1 MAVPMTLAEARTNA
15 AQLLDDPNNRRW
27 STTQIDFALQ
37 SSLSRCLQD
46 YQEAGGERF
55 DTEHTGTTSAVDGT
69 LSLATQKPLAI
80 KSFVL
85 EVDDTFIPVRAVL
98 KRDRYRADNEARTI
112 RLIYVRDY
120 ELPST
125 TTHALVGNGATAAN
139 TWAAFDHW
147 VVARAALQ
155 LAVKDDKLSQA
166 LAVLDDDLK
175 KSCLARPNNPVA
187 MAWPRSVAHGAYGY
201 LRWTWLP
208 STQTLQMCNIGGA
221 FS

>member
-46 YQEAGGERF
+46 YQETGGERF
-55 DTEHTGTTSAVDGT
+55 DVEHTGTTSAVDGT
-69 LSLATQKPLAI
+69 LSLSSIKPLVI

-98 KRDRYRADNEARTI
+98 KRDKYRADTTARDI

-125 TTHALVGNGATAAN
+125 TTHALVGNGATSAN

-166 LAVLDDDLK
+166 LAVLSDDLRS
-175 KSCLARPNNPVA
+175 SCVARPNNPVA
-187 MAWPRSVAHGAYGY
+187 MAWPRSVNHDAYAG
-201 LRWTWLP
+201 LRWTWAP
-208 STQTLQMCNIGGA
+208 SSQTLQLCNIGGA